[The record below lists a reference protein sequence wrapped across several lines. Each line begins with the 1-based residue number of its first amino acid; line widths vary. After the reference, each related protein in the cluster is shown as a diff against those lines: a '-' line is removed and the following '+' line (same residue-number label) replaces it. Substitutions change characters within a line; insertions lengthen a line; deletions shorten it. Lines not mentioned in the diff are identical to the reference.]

1 MQIIN
6 LFKVLTNFPF
16 PNFLIFVAQ
25 MKQEFI
31 TVNYLNWEQETSR
44 GLVLLDFWA
53 EWCSACSA
61 QDLVYGEIAKKFGDN
76 IKIAK
81 INVSDNRIL
90 SDRFG
95 VRNIPFLILLKE
107 GKSVLRMP
115 GIQSKEYLISQ
126 IEKHIE
132 K

>member
-1 MQIIN
+1 
-6 LFKVLTNFPF
+6 L

-31 TVNYLNWEQETSR
+31 TVNYLNWEQETSH
-44 GLVLLDFWA
+44 GIVLIDFWA

-61 QDLVYGEIAKKFGDN
+61 QDLVYREIAQEFGEK

-90 SDRFG
+90 SDHFG

-107 GKSVLRMP
+107 GKPVMQMP
-115 GIQSKEYLISQ
+115 GIQSKAYLISQ
-126 IEKHIE
+126 IEKQI
-132 K
+132 KK